1 MGTTLN
7 RQAFQRLV
15 DEDVEW
21 LMKQPRTL
29 EREHVAE
36 IVKAT
41 PEVYYGLIDWA
52 QSQGQSHHNLAV
64 SNPNLT
70 GTHNALSSAYFELAK
85 ELRTRLHGPGGT

>member
-15 DEDVEW
+15 DEDLEW
-21 LMKQPRTL
+21 LVKQPRTL

-36 IVKAT
+36 ILKAT

-52 QSQGQSHHNLAV
+52 QSQGQSHHKLAV
-64 SNPNLT
+64 ENEKLSA
-70 GTHNALSSAYFELAK
+70 THNALSSAYFELAK
-85 ELRTRLHGPGGT
+85 ELRLKLHGPGGT